1 MARHFEP
8 FVHLA
13 GLTHDDALVAWGGFW
28 FEDPDDDH
36 DDWRIVRDPDH
47 AERSHGPQD
56 TIGARSRPYGD
67 ARVVVRDLATGEL
80 AAEASTSEANHVWV
94 RGLQPDTAYAYELT
108 VDGEPWA
115 TGARF
120 DWVLDD
126 DAPGGRDLETHE
138 REYDT
143 RFRTFPSPDRPAPA
157 RFAVIGDYGVG
168 ILAAGGAG
176 QRQLRLARALERA
189 VDHAG
194 VRFVVSTGDNV
205 YVGEEDTVA
214 GTGGDD
220 HDWYFSFYEP
230 YRYVISRVP
239 VYPSVGNHDSSDTEQ
254 ADDREQLADNLY
266 TDLRFAD
273 GAEVERASVD
283 PGMFYRLRFGA
294 DLQLV
299 AIDTTMASSLD
310 ETHYVDHPE
319 HRAFLEESFPDGGD
333 ESSSDVR
340 WRVPFSHHPPFCA
353 GPHHGNMSTLIDRVV
368 PLLQRSD
375 VRVMFSGHEHNF
387 QHARVDDID
396 YVVSG
401 AGGKVRE
408 GEPQGFEEAGT
419 RRWAAEGHFL
429 VVDVEGDRM
438 TIHPVTDVDV
448 DGSFTYL
455 STRTPDGQQD
465 AGPIVVDR

>member
-13 GLTHDDALVAWGGFW
+13 GLTHDDVLVAWGGFW

-36 DDWRIVRDPDH
+36 DDWHIVRDADVTAGPDG
-47 AERSHGPQD
+47 RQD
-56 TIGARSRPYGD
+56 TIGVRSRPYGD
-67 ARVVVRDLATGEL
+67 ARVVVRDVASGEV
-80 AAEASTSEANHVWV
+80 AASASTSQANHVWV
-94 RGLQPDTAYAYELT
+94 RGLQPDTDYAYEIT

-115 TGARF
+115 TGPRF
-120 DWVLDD
+120 DWVLD
-126 DAPGGRDLETHE
+126 ASPGGRDLHTEH

-143 RFRTFPSPDRPAPA
+143 RFRTFPSPDQPAPV

-176 QRQLRLARALERA
+176 ERQLRLARALERA

-194 VRFVVSTGDNV
+194 VRFVISTGDNV
-205 YVGEEDTVA
+205 YLGEEDTVA
-214 GTGGDD
+214 GTGDDD

-239 VYPSVGNHDSSDTEQ
+239 VYPSVGNHDSSDTEV
-254 ADDREQLADNLY
+254 ADNRDQLADNMF
-266 TDLRFAD
+266 TEVRFAD
-273 GAEVERASVD
+273 GVEVERASVD
-283 PGMFYRLRFGA
+283 PGMYYRFRFGA

-299 AIDTTMASSLD
+299 AIDTTMATSLD
-310 ETHYVDHPE
+310 ESHYFDHPT
-319 HRAFLEESFPDGGD
+319 HRAFLEESFPDDAGG
-333 ESSSDVR
+333 SSWGPR
-340 WRVPFSHHPPFCA
+340 WRVPFSHHPPYCA
-353 GPHHGNMSTLIDRVV
+353 GPAHDNMPPLIDRVV

-375 VRVMFSGHEHNF
+375 VHVMFSGHEHNF
-387 QHARVDDID
+387 QYAHVDGID

-401 AGGKVRE
+401 AGGKVRD
-408 GEPQGFEEAGT
+408 GEPDRLEEAGT

-438 TIHPVTDVDV
+438 TIHPVTDVHR

-455 STRTPDGQQD
+455 VTTTPDGD
-465 AGPIVVDR
+465 RVTGPIVVDR